1 MGAAWFLARAE
12 LRRRASMWVF
22 LTVLVG
28 LLGGTALATAAGAR
42 RTASAFD
49 RFVTWSH
56 DGEASVVGFGAPPGA
71 LGRVAALPQVADSLE
86 ASLVN
91 FIPHGWSQPYAF
103 DTALIVSPDKRSV
116 DGTYARPIIVEG
128 RLPDL
133 ATVDEVVVN
142 ESIVDRLGLRAG
154 DSLGLDVFT
163 AAQIASS
170 GDGERLGAPEGPR
183 IPVRIAGVVRFPGDL
198 TETAAQGLVFGSGGL
213 FDRWAS
219 QLPLEIGVLSVKLRS
234 PSQISSFSAAAVS
247 IVEGADVHHADSR
260 VASDAT
266 RVQAIGLA
274 AFSAIVGVTALVA
287 LGQALSR
294 VAVPAEAD
302 RAAYSAAGM
311 TRLERALAET
321 VPAVIAAGVGSLLA
335 VATAIAASPL
345 FPRGLAQRAEP
356 DPGVHA
362 DVAVLA
368 LGGLL
373 SFLALGGW
381 VVVTSRLRSTSH
393 LPISGRVPLSS
404 RIAEIGGFGTA
415 ASAGVRFALQRGRG
429 ARATPNASSV
439 TAAIV
444 GLAGV
449 LGVVVF
455 GASLGHLRA
464 TPALAGSPWDA
475 EVGTIPA
482 PLLGEIEA
490 ALDTPAFSGIATI
503 RSTQVVVAGVA
514 LEGYGFAVQRGTG
527 FISVLDGREPEGP
540 DEAAFGSRTLAR
552 LGLGIG
558 DSVDVGIPDRGPHR
572 VQIVGR
578 VTLPVLN
585 TDIDKIADGVILTRP
600 GLDAML
606 GPGTDPS
613 VSLVLRFGDRARAQ
627 RNLAAIAQPYG
638 RDGFPSPSESRE
650 LANLRSIG
658 GVLTGIGLLT
668 GLLAVVSIAHLLIVS
683 ARRRRGEIGVLRAL
697 GFRPG
702 QVRAAIRWQALTLA
716 GIALA
721 LGIPAG
727 MFAGTIAWSTVA
739 RRLGVV
745 ETTTERGLVITFVSA
760 GFLVAAVVLSIGPG
774 RQAARRRPVEVLR
787 AD

>member
-12 LRRRASMWVF
+12 LRRRAAMWVF

-28 LLGGTALATAAGAR
+28 LLGGTALASAAGSR

-56 DGEASVVGFGAPPGA
+56 DGDASVVGFGAPPGA
-71 LGRVAALPQVADSLE
+71 LGRVAALPQVTDSLE
-86 ASLVN
+86 ASLVP
-91 FIPHGWSQPYAF
+91 FLPHGSNRPFAF
-103 DTALIVSPDKRSV
+103 DTALVVSPDERYL
-116 DGTYARPIIVEG
+116 DGTYVRPIMVEG
-128 RLPDL
+128 HLPDL
-133 ATVDEVVVN
+133 ATADEVVVN
-142 ESIVDRLGLRAG
+142 ESMADRLGLHTG
-154 DSLGLDVFT
+154 DSFGLDVFT
-163 AAQIASS
+163 APQIERSAS
-170 GDGERLGAPEGPR
+170 GERLGPPEGPR
-183 IPVRIAGVVRFPGDL
+183 IPVRLAGVVRFPGDL
-198 TETAAQGLVFGSGGL
+198 TETAAQGLVYGSGAF

-219 QLPLEIGVLSVKLRS
+219 QLPLEIGVLSVKLRA
-234 PSQISSFSAAAVS
+234 PSQIRSFSAAAVS
-247 IVEGADVHHADSR
+247 IVEGADVQYADSR

-294 VAVPAEAD
+294 VTVPADTD

-311 TRLERALAET
+311 TRRERALAET
-321 VPAVIAAGVGSLLA
+321 LPAVIAAAVGSLLA
-335 VATAIAASPL
+335 VATAIAASSL

-362 DVAVLA
+362 DVLVLA

-373 SFLALGGW
+373 TFLALGAW
-381 VVVTSRLRSTSH
+381 VVVASRLRSTAH
-393 LPISGRVPLSS
+393 EPISGHAPLSS
-404 RIAEIGGFGTA
+404 RISEIGWFGAA

-429 ARATPNASSV
+429 VRATPNASSV
-439 TAAIV
+439 TAAVV
-444 GLAGV
+444 GLTGV

-455 GASLGHLRA
+455 GASLGHLLA
-464 TPALAGSPWDA
+464 TPALVGSDWDA
-475 EVGTIPA
+475 EIGTVPA
-482 PLLGEIEA
+482 PILREIEA

-503 RSTQVVVAGVA
+503 RSAQVIIAGVT
-514 LEGYGFAVQRGTG
+514 LEGYGFDVHRGTA
-527 FISVLDGREPEGP
+527 FVSVLDGREPEGP
-540 DEAAFGSRTLAR
+540 HEAAFGSRTLAR
-552 LGLGIG
+552 LDLGIG
-558 DSVDVGIPDRGPHR
+558 DATDIESHDGQPHR
-572 VQIVGR
+572 VRIVGR

-585 TDIDKIADGVILTRP
+585 TDIDRIADGVILTRP
-600 GLDAML
+600 GIDAIL
-606 GPGTDPS
+606 GSSDDPS
-613 VSLVLRFGDRARAQ
+613 VSLVLRFDDEARARH
-627 RNLAAIAQPYG
+627 NLKAIAQPYG
-638 RDGFPSPSESRE
+638 RDGFPSPSEPRE
-650 LANLRSIG
+650 LANMRSIG

-716 GIALA
+716 AIALA
-721 LGIPAG
+721 LGVPAG
-727 MFAGTIAWSTVA
+727 MIAGRIAWSAVA

-745 ETTTERGLVITFVSA
+745 ETTTTRGLVLTFVSA
-760 GFLVAAVVLSIGPG
+760 VFLVAAVVLSIGPG
-774 RQAARRRPVEVLR
+774 RQAARHRPAEVLR